1 MVAAEEEAGLVA
13 GAMVE
18 VLVGTAGVGVET
30 GAASMVEG
38 AQALSQT
45 IHSML
50 VVTNLKGTGL
60 RVADLKMLGAR
71 VPPGA
76 GVVEMVVE
84 EAEAG
89 VDPDP
94 NQQHHHHHI
103 PQK

>member
-1 MVAAEEEAGLVA
+1 MVAAEEEADLVA
-13 GAMVE
+13 GAMVG
-18 VLVGTAGVGVET
+18 VLVGTAGVGET
-30 GAASMVEG
+30 GVDSMEEG

-45 IHSML
+45 MHSKL
-50 VVTNLKGTGL
+50 VVTNPKGTGL
-60 RVADLKMLGAR
+60 RVADLKMLGAK

-94 NQQHHHHHI
+94 NQQHHQHR

>member
-30 GAASMVEG
+30 GVASMDEG

-45 IHSML
+45 MHSRL

-60 RVADLKMLGAR
+60 RVADLKMLGAQ

-94 NQQHHHHHI
+94 NQQHHHHR

>member
-1 MVAAEEEAGLVA
+1 MAAAEEEAGLVA
-13 GAMVE
+13 GAMVGA
-18 VLVGTAGVGVET
+18 LVGTAGVGET
-30 GAASMVEG
+30 GVASPDEG
-38 AQALSQT
+38 AQVLSQT
-45 IHSML
+45 MHNSL

-60 RVADLKMLGAR
+60 RVADLKMLGAQ

-94 NQQHHHHHI
+94 NQQHHHHR

>member
-1 MVAAEEEAGLVA
+1 MAAEEEAGLVA

-30 GAASMVEG
+30 GVASMDEG

-45 IHSML
+45 MHSRL
-50 VVTNLKGTGL
+50 VVTSLKETGL
-60 RVADLKMLGAR
+60 RVADLKLLGAQ
-71 VPPGA
+71 VPPGS

-94 NQQHHHHHI
+94 NQQHHHR

>member
-1 MVAAEEEAGLVA
+1 MVAAEEEADLVA
-13 GAMVE
+13 GAMVG
-18 VLVGTAGVGVET
+18 VLVGTGVGET
-30 GAASMVEG
+30 GVDSMEEG

-45 IHSML
+45 MHSKL
-50 VVTNLKGTGL
+50 VVTNPKGTGL
-60 RVADLKMLGAR
+60 RVADLKMLGAKG
-71 VPPGA
+71 PPGA

-94 NQQHHHHHI
+94 NQQHHQHR